1 MVSFYLKKTEELSS
15 SELHDIFALRAEV
28 FVVEQECIYQDI
40 DGKDIEALHVY
51 GKNKKEIV
59 AYARILQP
67 GVSYSDYISIG
78 RLLVKKKDRGK
89 GLGHE
94 LLSFCLHSIEKKNLK
109 DLIKISAQSHLENF
123 YNRHGFKKYGEG
135 YLEDGIPHIAMI
147 KKIIN
152 PPLF

>member
-59 AYARILQP
+59 AYARILQT

-78 RLLVKKKDRGK
+78 RLLVKKKTGEKTSDM
-89 GLGHE
+89 
-94 LLSFCLHSIEKKNLK
+94 SF
-109 DLIKISAQSHLENF
+109 F
-123 YNRHGFKKYGEG
+123 
-135 YLEDGIPHIAMI
+135 
-147 KKIIN
+147 
-152 PPLF
+152 LFVYIL

>member
-1 MVSFYLKKTEELSS
+1 MVSFYLKKREELSS
-15 SELHDIFALRAEV
+15 SELHDIFALRSEV
-28 FVVEQECIYQDI
+28 FVVEQKCIYQDI
-40 DGKDIEALHVY
+40 DGKDIDALHVY
-51 GKNKKEIV
+51 GKNKNEIV
-59 AYARILQP
+59 AYARILQT

-94 LLSFCLHSIEKKNLK
+94 LLSYCIHSIERKNLK
-109 DLIKISAQSHLENF
+109 SSIKISAQAHLENF
-123 YNRHGFKKYGEG
+123 YNRHGFKKNGEG

-147 KKIIN
+147 RKIIN

>member
-40 DGKDIEALHVY
+40 DGKDIDALHVY

-78 RLLVKKKDRGK
+78 RLLVKKKTGEK
-89 GLGHE
+89 ASGM
-94 LLSFCLHSIEKKNLK
+94 SF
-109 DLIKISAQSHLENF
+109 F
-123 YNRHGFKKYGEG
+123 
-135 YLEDGIPHIAMI
+135 
-147 KKIIN
+147 
-152 PPLF
+152 LFVYTL